1 MKYKMILFDLDG
13 TLLSMNQEE
22 FLKKYFK
29 LLAIHMENN
38 GFDGA
43 KIIDSIQQGTIAM
56 LKNNGLETNEDIF
69 WKTLSA
75 IYNYN
80 IKEKEYIF
88 EKFYIDGFPNLIDTC
103 GCKPIANK
111 LIKYLKQQG
120 YKIVLATNPL
130 FPSIATETRIKWA
143 GLDINDFEL
152 VTTYE
157 NSKACKPNLIYYKNI
172 LNELNVDANDC
183 LMVGNDVDEDM
194 ITSQLGMD
202 VYLILDELINK
213 HNLDISIYK
222 QGTLENLLEFI
233 KKSEISK

>member
-43 KIIDSIQQGTIAM
+43 KIIDSIQQGTMAM

-130 FPSIATETRIKWA
+130 FPSI
-143 GLDINDFEL
+143 
-152 VTTYE
+152 
-157 NSKACKPNLIYYKNI
+157 

-213 HNLDISIYK
+213 HNLDISTYK